1 MRKLVAM
8 VWKDIYL
15 TFTDR
20 MALILMLVT
29 PFAISLIIGMA
40 FGGLGGGGDVPISDI
55 EVVVVNRDQGAETP
69 TGQML
74 NMGAQ
79 LVEFFVSPPYE
90 ALDQLLN
97 ASEIADWD
105 AARGMVESDDSDIVA
120 AILIPEDFSA
130 QATAQQQGMSV
141 SLGQGTITLY
151 HKSASPISSS
161 VVESVL
167 TGWAN
172 RISTGSITAKV
183 GIEETIS
190 RMGAQSFQVIGELT
204 GKLGEAYTATPI
216 TIEEQSAGGE
226 RQEFNILSVIAP
238 SMAIFFLLFSTTFGA
253 GEFLTE
259 QRQWTLQRMITTP
272 TPRSMILSGKM
283 VATYLSGVLQ
293 VTILLIATSLLG
305 ADWGSDMLPIAL
317 LVLVAVAAATG
328 LGALLASLVKR
339 PEQMGIYGV
348 GILMVMGILS
358 GSFTNTQF
366 LGDAKIISQLTL
378 NWWAIE
384 GFAKLATGGGFSD
397 IVPHLAVLSLMAVI
411 FFVIGVWRFRRRLD
425 F

>member
-1 MRKLVAM
+1 MRKLLAM

-20 MALILMLVT
+20 IALIFSLAA

-40 FGGLGGGGDVPISDI
+40 FGDLGGGGDLPISDI
-55 EVVVVNRDQGAETP
+55 GVVVVNRDQGAETP
-69 TGQML
+69 TGQTL

-90 ALDQLLN
+90 ALDRLFN

-204 GKLGEAYTATPI
+204 GKLEEAYTATPI

-226 RQEFNILSVIAP
+226 RQEFNIMSVIAP
-238 SMAIFFLLFSTTFGA
+238 SMAIFFLLFGATFGA
-253 GEFLTE
+253 GELLTE

-272 TPRSMILSGKM
+272 TPRSITLSGKM

-305 ADWGSDMLPIAL
+305 AD
-317 LVLVAVAAATG
+317 
-328 LGALLASLVKR
+328 
-339 PEQMGIYGV
+339 
-348 GILMVMGILS
+348 
-358 GSFTNTQF
+358 
-366 LGDAKIISQLTL
+366 
-378 NWWAIE
+378 
-384 GFAKLATGGGFSD
+384 
-397 IVPHLAVLSLMAVI
+397 
-411 FFVIGVWRFRRRLD
+411 
-425 F
+425 